1 MQHLLKKS
9 NMKNNDLL
17 SACLVLYPFR
27 SGLSKIKKILMVILV
42 VFLPLTIV
50 KAGNTKS
57 SMEISQQ
64 QKKQISGLI
73 RDVNNEPIIGAN
85 IIEKNVPG
93 NGTVTDVDGRFTLS
107 IEENATILVSYI
119 GYLPQEISVAG
130 KTYFEVI
137 LQEDTKTLD
146 EVVVIGYGSQ
156 SRETITTSVTKLD
169 NKVLENVPYA
179 NAASALQG
187 SVSGVRVQSISGQ
200 PGAAPRIIVRGGT
213 SINNPNGAAP
223 LYIIDGV
230 IRPDMNN
237 ISSDDIE
244 SIQVLKDAASTAIYG
259 ARGSNGVVII
269 TTKSG
274 KTDQLRVNYS
284 FDYTISKVGK
294 LYDFVNARQY
304 IELNRY
310 GLAHRP
316 DKFPAIDLNRL
327 TLPMGYGTGNDL
339 TNNTAF
345 TLQYLTPENEHKLK
359 EGWQSMPDPADPSK
373 TLIFQDTD
381 FQSLTYQT
389 GLSNNHHIDVSGGS
403 DKATLRVGV
412 GYLSNEGTVI
422 TTEYNRLSFDI
433 NGEIKARENLS
444 IYGGVRYS
452 NSKQKNPSFGTDV
465 TFYRSAGL
473 APTAK
478 LKFEDGTLAPGTQS
492 SIGNPLYHMNTLISN
507 NSTDNLTLT
516 MGANWRFLPGFSF
529 DPQVSMYNVS
539 SDSYSF
545 QPGFWNGPLSY
556 VTTRNASAG
565 NNRWKQRQADAVFS
579 YFTTVNTSHNIDS
592 KLGFSYYDRQVS
604 NLSANGRGASTDLI
618 PTLNAVSEP
627 TSISSSISDQV
638 IIGYF
643 GRLNY
648 NYLQKYLLSL
658 NFRYDGASNL
668 GANYKWGFF
677 PGISMGWNLHKENFW
692 STIPED
698 FSSLKVRGSYGVN
711 GNISGLGD
719 FQAQGAYSV
728 GAKYNG
734 NAAIQNSVLPNS
746 DLKWEQSKTFDI
758 GLDLGLYENRISFL
772 FDYFVRHT
780 DNLLTNL
787 SLPRSTGFSSILTNL
802 GSLENKGIELEIS
815 ANMLPSTSTFQWDL
829 SFNASRVSNKIL
841 SLPHNGI
848 ENNRIG
854 GDYVWDSKLN
864 DYAWK
869 GGLQEGGRIGDMY
882 SLKQIGIYSTDEE
895 AATAPIYT
903 YIVGANKTQYGGD
916 TKWLDSDNNGVI
928 DSKDQVYMGNTFPVW
943 TGGFNNSFSYKN
955 FNLYV
960 RMDYAV
966 GHTIFNYAKLFL
978 DMNGYADGTFTLDK
992 YNNSWKKQGDIAKY
1006 SRYYWGGERVQRNNF
1021 LGVTDRGNSVFY
1033 QRGDFLSLR
1042 ELTLSYTVPTP
1053 FVEQLKLRNIRLNVT
1068 GNNLHYFTKYDGLN
1082 PEEGGRDNGHY
1093 PMPRNFIFS
1102 INVTF

>member
-1 MQHLLKKS
+1 
-9 NMKNNDLL
+9 MKNNDLL

-373 TLIFQDTD
+373 TL
-381 FQSLTYQT
+381 
-389 GLSNNHHIDVSGGS
+389 
-403 DKATLRVGV
+403 
-412 GYLSNEGTVI
+412 
-422 TTEYNRLSFDI
+422 
-433 NGEIKARENLS
+433 
-444 IYGGVRYS
+444 
-452 NSKQKNPSFGTDV
+452 
-465 TFYRSAGL
+465 
-473 APTAK
+473 
-478 LKFEDGTLAPGTQS
+478 
-492 SIGNPLYHMNTLISN
+492 
-507 NSTDNLTLT
+507 
-516 MGANWRFLPGFSF
+516 
-529 DPQVSMYNVS
+529 
-539 SDSYSF
+539 
-545 QPGFWNGPLSY
+545 
-556 VTTRNASAG
+556 
-565 NNRWKQRQADAVFS
+565 
-579 YFTTVNTSHNIDS
+579 
-592 KLGFSYYDRQVS
+592 
-604 NLSANGRGASTDLI
+604 
-618 PTLNAVSEP
+618 
-627 TSISSSISDQV
+627 
-638 IIGYF
+638 
-643 GRLNY
+643 
-648 NYLQKYLLSL
+648 
-658 NFRYDGASNL
+658 
-668 GANYKWGFF
+668 
-677 PGISMGWNLHKENFW
+677 
-692 STIPED
+692 
-698 FSSLKVRGSYGVN
+698 
-711 GNISGLGD
+711 
-719 FQAQGAYSV
+719 
-728 GAKYNG
+728 
-734 NAAIQNSVLPNS
+734 
-746 DLKWEQSKTFDI
+746 
-758 GLDLGLYENRISFL
+758 
-772 FDYFVRHT
+772 
-780 DNLLTNL
+780 
-787 SLPRSTGFSSILTNL
+787 
-802 GSLENKGIELEIS
+802 
-815 ANMLPSTSTFQWDL
+815 
-829 SFNASRVSNKIL
+829 
-841 SLPHNGI
+841 
-848 ENNRIG
+848 
-854 GDYVWDSKLN
+854 
-864 DYAWK
+864 
-869 GGLQEGGRIGDMY
+869 
-882 SLKQIGIYSTDEE
+882 
-895 AATAPIYT
+895 
-903 YIVGANKTQYGGD
+903 
-916 TKWLDSDNNGVI
+916 
-928 DSKDQVYMGNTFPVW
+928 
-943 TGGFNNSFSYKN
+943 
-955 FNLYV
+955 
-960 RMDYAV
+960 
-966 GHTIFNYAKLFL
+966 
-978 DMNGYADGTFTLDK
+978 
-992 YNNSWKKQGDIAKY
+992 
-1006 SRYYWGGERVQRNNF
+1006 
-1021 LGVTDRGNSVFY
+1021 
-1033 QRGDFLSLR
+1033 
-1042 ELTLSYTVPTP
+1042 
-1053 FVEQLKLRNIRLNVT
+1053 
-1068 GNNLHYFTKYDGLN
+1068 
-1082 PEEGGRDNGHY
+1082 
-1093 PMPRNFIFS
+1093 
-1102 INVTF
+1102 